1 MVTQPRLL
9 LPRSPHLRFF
19 PVRCNH
25 HNPHPRV
32 ILLPSIAWSGVA
44 ASAPLR
50 PPWVNGWGCGQQAVF
65 LAFPPAPPPPSQGG
79 APHLGGTME
88 KSGGLPWQGGSPT
101 LCDVTPTA
109 RGGRA
114 LGQAVR
120 GRRAGVPRRPG
131 GGPVLAS
138 AEDKASVFPIVS
150 SGSYFLLFILAFV
163 NQ

>member
-65 LAFPPAPPPPSQGG
+65 LAFPLAPPPRLRVGRRI
-79 APHLGGTME
+79 LKE
-88 KSGGLPWQGGSPT
+88 PWRKAEGSPGRV
-101 LCDVTPTA
+101 DR
-109 RGGRA
+109 RGC
-114 LGQAVR
+114 VMS
-120 GRRAGVPRRPG
+120 RRPLAGAALWGKPCAAAGQESHG
-131 GGPVLAS
+131 GQE
-138 AEDKASVFPIVS
+138 EDQFSRLQKTKRRYV
-150 SGSYFLLFILAFV
+150 LLFLQAPTSFCLF
-163 NQ
+163 

>member
-65 LAFPPAPPPPSQGG
+65 LAFPPLPSPRLRVGRRI
-79 APHLGGTME
+79 LE
-88 KSGGLPWQGGSPT
+88 EPWRKAEGSP
-101 LCDVTPTA
+101 
-109 RGGRA
+109 GR
-114 LGQAVR
+114 VD
-120 GRRAGVPRRPG
+120 RRRVMSRRPLAGAALWGKPCAAAGQESHG
-131 GGPVLAS
+131 GQE
-138 AEDKASVFPIVS
+138 EDQFSRLQKTKRRC
-150 SGSYFLLFILAFV
+150 FLLFLQAPTSFCLF
-163 NQ
+163 